1 MFPIQ
6 GLREAFPTV
15 TLAREIWRVS
25 YEGFCYSGSVSWIG
39 VPILC
44 SQCFCPWRRLPKVI
58 APGKMLPHGK
68 ASWEGSLPLTLLVR
82 WLVLLAL
89 AVLSTNSPAVAKTEV
104 IIAPDGRQ
112 IITVKCAR
120 NPSKCMSEARQVCK
134 GNYQVLDSESH
145 AGGLLADIMPGP
157 VTWYGMA
164 ISCGKSD
171 GAMPSFPFRGPNFR
185 MPSMTQCNVVGGSVF
200 CISN

>member
-1 MFPIQ
+1 MYFVDVGGCSIVCV
-6 GLREAFPTV
+6 A
-15 TLAREIWRVS
+15 
-25 YEGFCYSGSVSWIG
+25 GFS
-39 VPILC
+39 
-44 SQCFCPWRRLPKVI
+44 PWRWMPQVVTSRAV
-58 APGKMLPHGK
+58 LPHGESDG
-68 ASWEGSLPLTLLVR
+68 AGPLPLKSLVR
-82 WLVLLAL
+82 WSVLMAL
-89 AVLSTNSPAVAKTEV
+89 AVLTTNSQAVAKTEV
-104 IIAPDGRQ
+104 ILAPDGRQ

-185 MPSMTQCNVVGGSVF
+185 MPSMTQCDVVGGSVF